1 MENKPETQEKLDL
14 IADKLLTKTQDSHCN
29 WKLDT
34 DKKFK
39 LSLSSGA
46 IFLYSQ
52 DIIGG
57 SSSIVMDI
65 INNSNPQLV
74 IATLKK
80 DINSV
85 DSNLV
90 RLYHAASQY
99 YRNYVNTCVEK
110 LMNDIQTLGK
120 DAPF

>member
-14 IADKLLTKTQDSHCN
+14 IADKLLVRTQDNLCN
-29 WKLDT
+29 WRFDT
-34 DKKFK
+34 DKKYK
-39 LSLSSGA
+39 LYLNTGV
-46 IFLYSQ
+46 IYLHSQ

-57 SSSIVMDI
+57 ATSIVMDI
-65 INNSNPQLV
+65 VNNSNPQLV

-90 RLYHAASQY
+90 RLYHAASSY
-99 YRNYVNTCVEK
+99 HRNYVNTCVEK